1 MIDLRTIDE
10 MTRKLADSLPP
21 GLTQKKAELE
31 AQFRTVLTGAFERMN
46 LVGREEFDRQ
56 SILWDLNYFK
66 YHFLKLAHVPFS
78 EARLEH
84 DFETLIGLHKY
95 RR

>member
-46 LVGREEFDRQ
+46 LVGREEFEAATAELEAARAR
-56 SILWDLNYFK
+56 IEE
-66 YHFLKLAHVPFS
+66 LA
-78 EARLEH
+78 ARIDELQH
-84 DFETLIGLHKY
+84 D
-95 RR
+95 